1 MKLFSEPLCLYGHTC
16 RLVMREKDAESDFH
30 FFTKDH
36 PADELSEINPYGESP
51 TLVDRDLVLYNVIVI
66 NEYLD
71 ERLPH
76 PPLMPID
83 PVGRGRARLLIYR
96 LHRDW
101 LDNVQA
107 HMVNSQKFDQKHR
120 LELADSLSAMSTIF
134 SNQDYILGDEM
145 TLADCYV
152 APLLWRLSLLGID
165 LQKQGVRLEEYSE
178 RLFSRESF
186 QQSLSDEERE
196 LRR

>member
-1 MKLFSEPLCLYGHTC
+1 
-16 RLVMREKDAESDFH
+16 MREKDAESDFH
-30 FFTKDH
+30 FFTKDD
-36 PADELSEINPYGESP
+36 PSDEISELNPYGESP

-83 PVGRGRARLLIYR
+83 PVGRGRARLLIFR
-96 LHRDW
+96 LQRDW
-101 LDNVQA
+101 LDNVQGR
-107 HMVNSQKFDQKHR
+107 MVNGQKFDQKRRH
-120 LELADSLSAMSTIF
+120 ELVDGLSAMSQIF
-134 SNQDYILGDEM
+134 SNQDYILGDDV

-152 APLLWRLSLLGID
+152 APLLWRLPFLGID
-165 LQKQGVRLEEYSE
+165 LQKQVAQLEEYSE
-178 RLFSRESF
+178 RLFSRETF
-186 QQSLSDEERE
+186 QQSLSEEERE

>member
-1 MKLFSEPLCLYGHTC
+1 
-16 RLVMREKDAESDFH
+16 
-30 FFTKDH
+30 
-36 PADELSEINPYGESP
+36 
-51 TLVDRDLVLYNVIVI
+51 
-66 NEYLD
+66 
-71 ERLPH
+71 
-76 PPLMPID
+76 
-83 PVGRGRARLLIYR
+83 
-96 LHRDW
+96 
-101 LDNVQA
+101 
-107 HMVNSQKFDQKHR
+107 
-120 LELADSLSAMSTIF
+120 MSTIF